1 LALRCSIR
9 IWSHGSPPPAFVRT
23 DNWGRAITAVPRADS
38 LVRLHAHSQG
48 CSRFIVTGFRVC
60 LHALSSFQRTDISKR
75 PRRFAHARVSLRP
88 FGRRRR
94 TQLPTASGELSEFT
108 IAALACQLLFASISN
123 FLFEARRSRPNRLG
137 REAL

>member
-1 LALRCSIR
+1 MVHRHPPLSGLTTGVGRLLRRHALTL
-9 IWSHGSPPPAFVRT
+9 FVRL
-23 DNWGRAITAVPRADS
+23 RFRRLRFDS
-38 LVRLHAHSQG
+38 SG
-48 CSRFIVTGFRVC
+48 VTGFRVC